1 MAANLDFKD
10 FTKSGDASNT
20 TSQSMSGTLLDAP
33 INQSQSSSENSNSKS
48 HFLSIAYYQRFFDV
62 DEETVFSRILNS
74 AVPRRTGNFITDFV
88 QPLPDLWG
96 PFWISVTLIFSIA
109 IVGNFAN
116 FLQVYGD
123 GQENFESDFSFV
135 TGATSLV
142 FGYIL
147 LLPFAIYT
155 YLWYHRAVGL
165 QYSFF
170 DILCAYGYSL
180 SLFVP
185 VSILCPLIPFNWV
198 RWALIISA
206 AVFSG
211 SVLIIS
217 IWSMVKDD
225 PNRFNA
231 FGLCFLVFAAHALLA
246 ICLKE
251 FFFDA
256 ASFPSYVVEPDIKHI
271 TKMVHTTTPQT
282 HINTTSS

>member
-1 MAANLDFKD
+1 MDADLNFKD
-10 FTKSGDASNT
+10 FSKSTDPSNS
-20 TSQSMSGTLLDAP
+20 SQSMSGMLLDGSS
-33 INQSQSSSENSNSKS
+33 IQKDSSSESGGSKS
-48 HFLSIAYYQRFFDV
+48 HFLSISYYQRFFDV
-62 DEETVFSRILNS
+62 DEETVFARILNS
-74 AVPRRTGNFITDFV
+74 CIPRRTGNFIADFV

-96 PFWISVTLIFSIA
+96 PFWISVTLVFSIA

-116 FLQVYGD
+116 FLQVYGN
-123 GQENFESDFSFV
+123 GQEEFQSDFSFV
-135 TGATSLV
+135 TGATSLI
-142 FGYIL
+142 FGYVL

-155 YLWYHRAVGL
+155 YLWYHRAAGL

-198 RWALIISA
+198 RWTLLISA

-217 IWSMVKDD
+217 IWAMVKDD

-251 FFFDA
+251 FFFDSA
-256 ASFPSYVVEPDIKHI
+256 NFPSDVEPVIKHVTEI
-271 TKMVHTTTPQT
+271 LNSTTPQT
-282 HINTTSS
+282 HKNSTD